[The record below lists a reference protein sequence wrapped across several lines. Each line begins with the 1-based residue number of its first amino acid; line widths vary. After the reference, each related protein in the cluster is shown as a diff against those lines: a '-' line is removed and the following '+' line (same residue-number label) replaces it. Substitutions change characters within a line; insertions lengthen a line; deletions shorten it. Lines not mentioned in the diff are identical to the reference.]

1 MKVEVFGKVLDLKDY
16 CCSTVK
22 SKTPPEAEPALR
34 LYIKVTDACNA
45 NCAFCCNENCKD
57 NGVID
62 LIKLEY
68 VIRYL
73 YENHL
78 LHGVSLTGGEP
89 MLKPD
94 TVQSILNIVYS
105 IDPNIEVQI
114 STNGVNLRLLS
125 EFDNVNNLESIH
137 ISRHHYDE
145 RINQEIFRSSKVAT
159 ESDIM
164 FLQDALKD
172 KKIININTLVMKG
185 YIDSLKE
192 IKAMLNHVGRMG
204 VYKDGFVSLMKCNE
218 YARDKF
224 INFNEIF
231 RNLDESFFLSHHFYS
246 GNYCECVDGVYVT
259 DEAKLVE
266 FYARMVKECADCEQ
280 KVMQL
285 VYTSDNKVLSGFSG
299 KEIF

>member
-1 MKVEVFGKVLDLKDY
+1 MKKEVFGHTLDLKDY
-16 CCSTVK
+16 LCCTDKDTSPMV
-22 SKTPPEAEPALR
+22 ADPALR
-34 LYIKVTDACNA
+34 LYVKVTDGCNA
-45 NCAFCCNENCKD
+45 SCAFCANESCKD
-57 NGVID
+57 NGIID

-73 YENHL
+73 YENNL

-89 MLKPD
+89 MMKPD
-94 TVQSILNIVYS
+94 IVQAIINMVYR

-114 STNGVNLRLLS
+114 STNGINLRKLL
-125 EFDNVNNLESIH
+125 EFDHINNLESIH

-145 RINQEIFRSSKVAT
+145 KENQSIFKSSKVAS

-164 FLQDALKD
+164 YLQDGLKD

-192 IKAMLNHVGRMG
+192 IKAMLNSVGRMG
-204 VYKDGFVSLMKCNE
+204 VYKNGFVSLMKCNE
-218 YARDKF
+218 FARDRF

-231 RNLDESFFLSHHFYS
+231 RNLDDSFFLSHHFYS
-246 GNYCECVDGVYVT
+246 KCYCECVDGVYIT

-266 FYARMVKECADCEQ
+266 FYARMVKEGGCPEN

-285 VYTSDNKVLSGFSG
+285 VYTSDNRVLSGFGG